1 MYDYGARFYMP
12 DIGRWGVVDPLAEM
26 YRRHTP
32 YAYAVNN
39 PIYFIDPDGMQIDP
53 ANQKEWDR
61 LKGSVTKTRDEL
73 QKAVNKVNQDAKDK
87 GWDAKKTASK
97 MGDKQD
103 RLNSVNQSLTN
114 MSTLESSDQMYGLI
128 KMEGSEGITSYDK
141 NTDKINIGYVS
152 DGNFVHEMTHGAQFE
167 SGDIAFFES
176 GGSAAQDLD
185 DETAAYKAQAAFD
198 PSSVGGMSINSIN
211 NNWLTTLRDS
221 SGQQVY
227 GVGGSAKSGLFGVTI
242 NSTVGQLIRAYP
254 ATKEALKNLD
264 QSIKLKDFQGIKYK
278 K

>member
-1 MYDYGARFYMP
+1 
-12 DIGRWGVVDPLAEM
+12 
-26 YRRHTP
+26 
-32 YAYAVNN
+32 
-39 PIYFIDPDGMQIDP
+39 
-53 ANQKEWDR
+53 
-61 LKGSVTKTRDEL
+61 
-73 QKAVNKVNQDAKDK
+73 
-87 GWDAKKTASK
+87 

-114 MSTLESSDQMYGLI
+114 MSTLESSDQMYGLS
-128 KMEGSEGITSYDK
+128 KMEGTEGITNYDK

-167 SGDIAFFES
+167 SGDIAFDIENGYSF
-176 GGSAAQDLD
+176 GQDLD
-185 DETAAYKAQAAFD
+185 EAAAAYKAQAAFD

-211 NNWLTTLRDS
+211 NNWLTTLRGS

-254 ATKEALKNLD
+254 AAKEDLKKYD
-264 QSIKLKDFQGIKYK
+264 QSIKLRDFQGLKYK
-278 K
+278 R